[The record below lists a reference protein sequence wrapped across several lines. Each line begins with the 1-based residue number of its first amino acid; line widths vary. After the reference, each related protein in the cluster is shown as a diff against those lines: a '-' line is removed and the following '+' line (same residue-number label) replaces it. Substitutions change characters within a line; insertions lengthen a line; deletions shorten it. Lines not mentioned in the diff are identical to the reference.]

1 MNWKR
6 DRLAGVATDSVLVGT
21 LVVLVLLAHRF
32 QLSLVAG
39 GLDLPDWLELV
50 IVAAAIAAP
59 VALYAP
65 VEQFLYGTFKRL
77 LRPRLARL
85 HWRAEQLFRTSHD
98 LFQLDRLLDHFGNG
112 LREVGGNI
120 RIGFFLPDDEEETY
134 RMERAYGYGSSEVTE
149 LSFRPDDR
157 LAEHLRDASDP
168 VPLPIRPD
176 LIPDGADRLRAV
188 VGGRSQGLLV
198 PLHTASALTGAV
210 VIQPAD
216 GVGLDRMF
224 ADVAAHL
231 LDNSAVLIED
241 ARLYTLARR
250 ESLEKDLLF
259 EVGRSISGTL
269 HLDKLL
275 DLILDALEK
284 VVGYDAA
291 AIFTVDTATGQIGRQ
306 SVRGYDGDSV
316 DMLHLKVGRGLV
328 GRAAESC
335 EPILVRDVREEP
347 HYIDA
352 RPRTRSELNF
362 PVAVE
367 GEVMAVISLAS
378 DEVGAYRS
386 GDLKLMQVFG
396 AQAAVAMQN
405 ARLYEE
411 AHQRRRLEQELEL
424 AGEIQSAL
432 LPRHPPEVEGLQVAT
447 HIEPTRSIGGDLYDL
462 VSLGAR
468 RLGVA
473 IGDISGKGTP
483 AAILMASLYASFRSV
498 TRSLLTLPELMAR
511 LNNLLSENV
520 APGSYATFFYA
531 IINAEKRELRY
542 SNAGHFPPLLLR
554 AGEEPRLL
562 AEGGMVLGYI
572 PDTEFEEGVVDLQPG
587 DLIVLYTDG
596 LIEAQNDKGEMFGED
611 LVAEV
616 GATLIGRSAKEVL
629 DGLRAAVSSHCGSAA
644 LSDDLTLVVVRID

>member
-6 DRLAGVATDSVLVGT
+6 DRLAGVATDGVLVGT
-21 LVVLVLLAHRF
+21 LVVLVVLADRF
-32 QLSLVAG
+32 RLSLAAG
-39 GLDLPDWLELV
+39 GTVLPGWLELM
-50 IVAAAIAAP
+50 IAAAAVAAP

-65 VEQFLYGTFKRL
+65 VERLLYGMFKGL

-85 HWRAEQLFRTSHD
+85 HWRAEELFRTSHD
-98 LFQLDRLLDHFGNG
+98 LFQLDRLLDHFGDG
-112 LREVGGNI
+112 LREMGGNI
-120 RIGFFLPDDEEETY
+120 RIGFFLSDDEEETY
-134 RMERAYGYGSSEVTE
+134 RMERAYGFNDPMVTE
-149 LSFRPDDR
+149 LSFRPEDP
-157 LAEHLRDASDP
+157 LAERLRGASDP
-168 VPLPIRPD
+168 LQLPIRPD
-176 LIPDGADRLRAV
+176 QMPDATNNFRTV
-188 VGGRSQGLLV
+188 VGGRSRGLLV
-198 PLHTASALTGAV
+198 PLHTATALTGAV

-216 GVGLDRMF
+216 GVGLDHMF
-224 ADVAAHL
+224 ANVAVRL
-231 LDNSAVLIED
+231 LDNSSVLIED

-250 ESLEKDLLF
+250 ESLQKDLLF

-275 DLILDALEK
+275 ELILDALEK

-291 AIFTVDTATGQIGRQ
+291 AIFTVDSGTGQIWRQ
-306 SVRGYDGDSV
+306 IVRGYDGESV
-316 DMLHLKVGRGLV
+316 DNLHLKIGRGLV

-335 EPILVRDVREEP
+335 EAILVRDVREET
-347 HYIDA
+347 HYVNA
-352 RPRTRSELNF
+352 RSRTRSELNF

-378 DEVGAYRS
+378 DDVAAYGS
-386 GDLKLMQVFG
+386 DDLKLTQVFG
-396 AQAAVAMQN
+396 AQAAVAIQN

-411 AHQRRRLEQELEL
+411 ARQMRRLEQELEL

-462 VSLGAR
+462 VPLGEC

-473 IGDISGKGTP
+473 IGDISGKGAP

-520 APGSYATFFYA
+520 APGRYATFFYA
-531 IINAEKRELRY
+531 IIDTEKRELRY

-572 PDTEFEEGVVDLQPG
+572 RDTAFDEGIVELQPG
-587 DLIVLYTDG
+587 DLIILYTDG
-596 LIEAQNDKGEMFGED
+596 LVEAQNDEGDMFGEER
-611 LVAEV
+611 VAEIA
-616 GATLIGRSAKEVL
+616 ATLLGRTAKEVL
-629 DGLRAAVSSHCGSAA
+629 DGLRGSVSSHCKSAA
-644 LSDDLTLVVVRID
+644 LGDDLTLVVVRVD